1 MTKQKDDSFEHF
13 MEDVKPLKEDTHVH
27 FNGPKESSLTQELK
41 RQAINQNSL
50 EKFNYLSVEGI
61 SPVSPDDIL
70 EYKQPGIQDGVYKKL
85 RLGKYGIDKSI
96 NIQQTPFEKARTL
109 VFDTIMSAH
118 NDGNR
123 TILLKHG
130 LGLYSKPFAGF
141 LKSATNHWL
150 KEIPEV
156 IAFYSAQKRH
166 GGLSAVYVLIKKN
179 RQDKIA
185 NREINRKRG

>member
-41 RQAINQNSL
+41 RQAINQNNL

-118 NDGNR
+118 NDGYR